1 MRYVMCRVIAFIALS
16 FFFSAVCLAQGDLR
30 INESAIRVQ
39 LLDESTG
46 VELTVEN
53 TGREIM
59 PARVSLE
66 LVDPQ
71 GRTQS
76 RSNKDVSLPPGRTK
90 VNLSMPP
97 AFAQN
102 ERADRKNLLWYRLR
116 YSIASA
122 PFSGTAAESIH
133 GVLSVSEAAPRL
145 FELHVASTGLV
156 KAGTRAELRV
166 RAVHPV
172 TLRPIEGVTVQASID
187 LDADDGKPLQTLA
200 AKTDR
205 QGFATLSFAVPQNF
219 DPGDEEQIDVKVTG
233 TLDNLSEEADGELF
247 LNHFLSLLLSTDK
260 PLYQPGQALHMRLMA
275 FDPDHKAI
283 ANQKVNFEIRDPDY
297 GLVVILASQTSTFG
311 VASADWQVPE
321 NLRLGDYWIRAHLGE
336 ESGSYPNVQATVKI
350 GRYDLP
356 AFSVGVKPNRI
367 YYVPGQS
374 AEIEVRADYLFGEP
388 VRRGHVRVAQESERR
403 WNYREQKWEIKEAAS
418 AEGETDDQGRYVAI
432 MNLSAEHD
440 NLRGNDYERFRDV
453 PFAAYYTDSSTGRT
467 EQRRFDIRITKD
479 PIHIYLIPAY
489 QFQPKG
495 LPLEFFISADYA
507 DGTPAQCTVEIG
519 WSATDSAGYPVAGQ
533 VQQFLRR
540 VRTNRYGVAKVSGL
554 VVPAQAGSRN
564 LVLSFHAKD
573 GKGLAGSQA
582 ESDWNANRPGV
593 RVETNKTL
601 YAQNEPI
608 AVELTASQQD
618 SMLFVEAVQDGQ
630 VLASRLVHVRRGHA
644 GVLFPPNDKF
654 QNRVTIFT
662 FGLGAK
668 NDERY
673 ENISSSHT
681 VYFPRN
687 QKLNVDI
694 HFSKPAYRPGE
705 EASATIHVTGPDGAQ
720 KESELGLVVVDKAI
734 EERARTDRD
743 FGGDSGF
750 LRFPTEWTGDDEL
763 NGIRI
768 SDLDKLDLSKPLPEG
783 YEVAA
788 EALLQTN
795 GGFADIFTSDSEDEG
810 LRTIFA
816 QEIDPVLKPLRDAL
830 RDVYQKSGEYP
841 RTEAA
846 LNDELISSGIRLGE
860 LLDPWG
866 TPFRPHFYTKNE
878 MDFLELTSA
887 GPDKKFD
894 TDDDFQAL
902 EVKWPYFKPN
912 SDAIQKAIDEFHKRT
927 GGYIRD
933 VETLAKELARGGIDL
948 GSLKDHWGHE
958 YAFEFG
964 VQQTRYVLTVRSAGP
979 DGRFDTKAA
988 PSNDDFPLGTFG
1000 IDYFSETL
1008 AKIDAALNKSFRE
1021 TQSFPEN
1028 SEQLNSSLENSG
1040 IVWGSLKDP
1049 WGHPYYATFRQDAVY
1064 TDHIN
1069 VETYENHVARAARHA
1084 EIVPVTGQI
1093 NYVYLRSAGED
1104 GIEGT
1109 SDDFYLASF
1118 SRASFAQNTRDQFRV
1133 PAANDMLFTGVTGAI
1148 SGTVMDSSGGAISG
1162 AEVTALDIDSGYTF
1176 DAKTDESGTYVLRNL
1191 PAGSYEIRIVSAGFR
1206 TSAITNVPVRSSNVT
1221 RLDAI
1226 LQVGEQSQTVTVTEA
1241 VPAVETTNAELSS
1254 KAPGTKAGSLPL
1266 QGMTP
1271 RLREYFPETLLWQP
1285 ELVTDGNGHARL
1297 KIPLA
1302 DNITTWKLSAVA
1314 STKTGEI
1321 GAIEK
1326 EIRAFQPFFVEHD
1339 PPKFLT
1345 AGDEIDLP
1353 IVLRNYL
1360 DRSLQL
1366 TAELTPEAWFTSLS
1380 PASVKTAV
1388 PPRDSKSEVFKFRAA
1403 APIKDGKQRITANG
1417 ADVGDAIERT
1427 VTVRPNG
1434 EEHVETTSQIF
1445 GDYASVDMRIPD
1457 NTIPGSL
1464 EGTLKIYPNLNAH
1477 VLESIEGILGRPY
1490 GCAEQTI
1497 SSAYPS
1503 LLFLQYTKDMSGF
1516 SPAVVTRAKRYV
1528 ELGYGR
1534 LRSYQASD
1542 GGITYWGRGDS
1553 DPALTAYAMKF
1564 LNEAREFTNVDDS
1577 VAQANLS
1584 WLLRHEQDDGRWIAT
1599 TWGGPED
1606 AHRSAILTAYI
1617 ARIIATTKL
1626 TSTDSAENAR
1636 LSKGASAAVARALD
1650 YLEKQ
1655 ANSYDEPYLIASY
1668 VLASLSA
1675 GDKSRV
1681 PESLERLRKLEHR
1694 EGNFSYWS
1702 LETNTP
1708 FYGWGLTGRIETT
1721 ALVLQAF
1728 EKESESSAGD
1738 DPLVSRGLLFLLR
1751 NQDRLGIW
1759 LSTQATVNVLD
1770 AIHSFTAQKP
1780 AGVPDSSSK
1789 PSQVVSILVDGHQA
1803 LTLSTPNQDEMTP
1816 PVTADISKFISPGP
1830 HHLEIRRDAGSAQAS
1845 LQVISDYYV
1854 PWVHT
1859 GRDEDIQHDDK
1870 SSNTLRLRVHY
1881 DKQSVKV
1888 GEGIRCSVEAERIGF
1903 RGYGMM
1909 LAEIGLPPGAEVD
1922 RSSIET
1928 AMKESGWEINQYEM
1942 LPDRLVVYLW
1952 PHAGGTKFSFAFR
1965 PRFGLKALTP
1975 PSTLYDYYNPE
1986 AQAVVEP
1993 TLFSVN

>member
-1 MRYVMCRVIAFIALS
+1 MRYVTSRVIAFIALS
-16 FFFSAVCLAQGDLR
+16 FFLFAACFAQGDLR
-30 INESAIRVQ
+30 INESATRVQ

-71 GRTQS
+71 GHAQS
-76 RSNKDVSLPPGRTK
+76 RANKEVSLPPGRTK

-122 PFSGTAAESIH
+122 PRSGTAAESIH

-145 FELHVASTGLV
+145 FELHVASPGLV

-187 LDADDGKPLQTLA
+187 LDADDGKPLQTPA
-200 AKTDR
+200 SKTDR
-205 QGFATLSFAVPQNF
+205 QGFATLAFAVPRNF
-219 DPGDEEQIDVKVTG
+219 DAGDEEQIDVKVTG

-260 PLYQPGQALHMRLMA
+260 PLYQPGQVLHMRLMA

-297 GLVVILASQTSTFG
+297 GLVFLLASQTSGFG
-311 VASADWQVPE
+311 VSSADWQVPE
-321 NLRLGDYWIRAHLGE
+321 NLRLGDYEIRAHLGE
-336 ESGSYPNVQATVKI
+336 ESSSYPNVHTTVKI

-356 AFSVGVKPNRI
+356 AFSVGVKPDHV
-367 YYVPGQS
+367 YYLPGQS

-388 VRRGHVRVAQESERR
+388 VRRGHVRVAQESERS

-418 AEGETDDQGRYVAI
+418 TEGETDDQGRYVAH
-432 MNLSAEHD
+432 MTLSAEHD

-453 PFAAYYTDSSTGRT
+453 PFAAYYTDFSTGRT

-479 PIHIYLIPAY
+479 PIHIYLIPAN

-495 LPLEFFISADYA
+495 LPLEFYISADYA
-507 DGTPAQCTVEIG
+507 DGTPAQCDVEIT

-533 VQQFLRR
+533 IQRPLRR
-540 VRTNRYGVAKVSGL
+540 IRTNRYGVAKVTGL

-564 LVLSFHAKD
+564 LVLYFRAKD
-573 GKGLAGSQA
+573 GKGLVGSQA

-608 AVELTASQQD
+608 AVELTASKQD
-618 SMLFVEAVQDGQ
+618 SMLFVDVVQDGQ

-654 QNRVTIFT
+654 QNRVTIFA

-687 QKLNVDI
+687 QKLNVNI
-694 HFSKPAYRPGE
+694 HLSKSTYRPGE

-720 KESELGLVVVDKAI
+720 KESDLGLVVVDKAI
-734 EERARTDRD
+734 EERARNDRD

-750 LRFPTEWTGDDEL
+750 LHFPMEWTGDDEL

-768 SDLDKLDLSKPLPEG
+768 SDLDKLDLSNPLPEG

-795 GGFADIFTSDSEDEG
+795 GGYADIFTSDTGDEG

-830 RDVYQKSGEYP
+830 RDVYQRSGEYS

-846 LNDELISSGIRLGE
+846 LNDELISSGIRLDD
-860 LLDPWG
+860 LRDPWG
-866 TPFRPHFYTKNE
+866 RPFRPHFSTENE

-887 GPDKKFD
+887 GPDKQFD

-902 EVKWPYFKPN
+902 EMKWPYFKPN
-912 SDAIQKAIDEFHKRT
+912 ADAIQKAIDEFHART
-927 GGYIRD
+927 GGYVRD
-933 VETLAKELARGGIDL
+933 VETLAKELTRGGIDL
-948 GSLKDHWGHE
+948 GSLKDRWGHE

-979 DGRFDTKAA
+979 DGRFDTKAV
-988 PSNDDFPLGTFG
+988 PSNDDFSLGTFG

-1008 AKIDAALNKSFRE
+1008 AKIDAALNKNYEE
-1021 TQSFPEN
+1021 THSFPEN
-1028 SEQLNSSLENSG
+1028 TEQLKSSLEISG
-1040 IVWGSLKDP
+1040 IAWGRLKDP

-1064 TDHIN
+1064 ADHIN
-1069 VETYENHVARAARHA
+1069 VETYENHVAREAQHT
-1084 EIVPVTGQI
+1084 EIVPVTGQM

-1109 SDDFYLASF
+1109 SDDFYVASF
-1118 SRASFAQNTRDQFRV
+1118 SRGSFAQSSQDQFRI
-1133 PAANDMLFTGVTGAI
+1133 PATTGVLFSGATGAI
-1148 SGTVMDSSGGAISG
+1148 SGTVKDSSGGAISG

-1176 DAKTDESGTYVLRNL
+1176 NAKTDESGTYVLRNL
-1191 PAGSYEIRIVSAGFR
+1191 PARSYEIRFVSAGFR
-1206 TSAITNVPVRSSNVT
+1206 TSAITNVPVHSSIVT

-1241 VPAVETTNAELSS
+1241 VPAVETTSAELSA
-1254 KAPGTKAGSLPL
+1254 KVAGTKAGSLPV
-1266 QGMTP
+1266 QVMTP
-1271 RLREYFPETLLWQP
+1271 RLREYFPETLFWQP

-1297 KIPLA
+1297 KFPLA
-1302 DNITTWKLSAVA
+1302 DNITTWKLSAIA

-1321 GAIEK
+1321 GTIEK

-1345 AGDEIDLP
+1345 AGDEIALP
-1353 IVLRNYL
+1353 VVLRNYL
-1360 DRSLQL
+1360 DRTLQL
-1366 TAELTPEAWFTSLS
+1366 TAELKPETWFTSLS
-1380 PASVKTAV
+1380 PTSVRPAV
-1388 PPRDSKSEVFKFRAA
+1388 PPRDSKSEVFKFRANT
-1403 APIKDGKQRITANG
+1403 PIENGKQRIIASG
-1417 ADVGDAIERT
+1417 AEVGDAIERT
-1427 VTVRPNG
+1427 ITVRPNG
-1434 EEHVETTSQIF
+1434 EERVETVSQIF
-1445 GDYASVDMRIPD
+1445 GDSASMDINIPD

-1464 EGTLKIYPNLNAH
+1464 EGTLKIYPNMNAH

-1490 GCAEQTI
+1490 GCAEQSI

-1503 LLFLQYTKDMSGF
+1503 LLLLQYTKGVSGV
-1516 SPAVVTRAKRYV
+1516 SPTVVARAKRYV

-1534 LRSYQASD
+1534 LLPYQASD

-1577 VAQANLS
+1577 IAQANLS

-1606 AHRSAILTAYI
+1606 AHRSAVLTAYI
-1617 ARIIATTKL
+1617 ARIIATTKV
-1626 TSTDSAENAR
+1626 TTADPAENAR
-1636 LSKGASAAVARALD
+1636 LSKATSAAVVRALG

-1668 VLASLSA
+1668 ALASFSV
-1675 GDKSRV
+1675 GDKAQV
-1681 PESLERLRKLEHR
+1681 TGSLERLRKLEHR

-1728 EKESESSAGD
+1728 EKASESNAAD

-1759 LSTQATVNVLD
+1759 FSTQATVTVLD
-1770 AIHSFTAQKP
+1770 AIHSFTARKVT
-1780 AGVPDSSSK
+1780 GGPDSSSK
-1789 PSQVVSILVDGHQA
+1789 ANPAASILVDGHQA
-1803 LTLSTPNQDEMTP
+1803 LTLSMPNPDEMTA
-1816 PVTADISKFISPGP
+1816 PVTADLSKFISPGA
-1830 HHLEIRRDAGSAQAS
+1830 HHLEIRRGAGSAQAS
-1845 LQVISDYYV
+1845 LQMISDYYV
-1854 PWVHT
+1854 PWIHT
-1859 GRDEDIQHDDK
+1859 ARDEEFQHEDK
-1870 SSNTLRLRVHY
+1870 SSDKLRLRVRY
-1881 DKQSVKV
+1881 DRQSVKL
-1888 GEGIRCSVEAERIGF
+1888 GEEIRCSVEAERIGF

-1909 LAEIGLPPGAEVD
+1909 LAEIGLPPGAEMD

-1928 AMKESGWEINQYEM
+1928 AMKESGWEINQYEV

-1952 PHAGGTKFSFAFR
+1952 PHAGGTKFSFTFK

-1993 TLFSVN
+1993 TPFSVN